1 MVCLHDLQA
10 QQFPLKAH
18 ILGEPFEALDCC
30 GVDLRDP
37 DLNFRLSRLPS
48 AHLIPADNAA
58 VANEGYA
65 VTALLH
71 FAQQMRVQ
79 EDSRATIALLADH
92 VAHQLA
98 SGGIEAGGGLV
109 EKE

>member
-1 MVCLHDLQA
+1 MVRMRGPETKQLSLQ
-10 QQFPLKAH
+10 AH
-18 ILGEPFEALDCC
+18 ILREPHEALHCC
-30 GVDLRDP
+30 GIDAGDP
-37 DLNFRLSRLPS
+37 DLNFRVSRLPS

-71 FAQQMRVQ
+71 LAEQMRVQ
-79 EDSRATIALLADH
+79 KDSRTTIALLADH

-98 SGGIEAGGGLV
+98 SGGI
-109 EKE
+109 